1 MTNIDPLQRLI
12 VSESQAVDRQELA
25 DLLAPYLTINKET
38 KTFDFSSG
46 FRDLSNA
53 NKILIILSAIKAK
66 SLILGT
72 EDKIT
77 PSEIIR
83 MEVAPEGSIK
93 TTLKTLFDSREI
105 KSEKGKYYL
114 PNYKL
119 SQVVARF
126 KKTNSK

>member
-1 MTNIDPLQRLI
+1 
-12 VSESQAVDRQELA
+12 
-25 DLLAPYLTINKET
+25 
-38 KTFDFSSG
+38 
-46 FRDLSNA
+46 
-53 NKILIILSAIKAK
+53 
-66 SLILGT
+66 
-72 EDKIT
+72 
-77 PSEIIR
+77 